1 MKVHPHFR
9 GHGRPVLVSC
19 HSRFETLP
27 GSGQMIIIP
36 LNQGFGATTYFN
48 GEYKISHTIFCK
60 EFDGCCP
67 RYEYDCFIQA
77 ADEVLQAHL
86 ESILVRQSFK
96 IQALELI
103 KECPLV

>member
-1 MKVHPHFR
+1 MEIHSSFK

-19 HSRFETLP
+19 NSRFETLP

-36 LNQGFGATTYFN
+36 LNQGFGAATYFN

-60 EFDGCCP
+60 EFDGCCI
-67 RYEYDCFIQA
+67 RYQYDDFIQA
-77 ADEVLQAHL
+77 ADEILQAHL
-86 ESILVRQSFK
+86 ESSLVRQSFK

>member
-1 MKVHPHFR
+1 MKIHPSFR

-19 HSRFETLP
+19 NSRFETLP

-36 LNQGFGATTYFN
+36 LNQGFGAATYFN
-48 GEYKISHTIFCK
+48 GDLRISHTIFCK

-67 RYEYDCFIQA
+67 RYQYDDFVQA
-77 ADEVLQAHL
+77 ADKILQAHL
-86 ESILVRQSFK
+86 ESPLVQQSFK

-103 KECPLV
+103 KECPLI